1 MNNYKKF
8 KDEIFLNQAIQYQ
21 DSLMRNISYEFMC
34 KSFAHKYSYNFEAMG
49 RPIIQMPQ
57 DIVALQEIIW
67 NVRPDIIIETGIAHG
82 GSLIMNASSLALL
95 DICDAI
101 DSGKKFDPI
110 KSKRKVVGIDVDIL
124 PHNRNAIE
132 NHPMHSRIEMI
143 EGSSI
148 SADIIKKV
156 ENIAKDYEK
165 VLVCLDSNH
174 THEHVISELNAYAN
188 LVSVGS
194 YCIVYDTI
202 IEELPEDMFPD
213 RPWEPG
219 NSPLSAVKEFLN
231 SDDSFIIDERI
242 HQKLLISVA
251 KEGYLKRIKK

>member
-1 MNNYKKF
+1 MNKYKEF
-8 KDEIFLNQAIQYQ
+8 KNEMLLNQATQYR
-21 DSLMRNISYEFMC
+21 DKLMRNISAEFMC

-67 NVRPDIIIETGIAHG
+67 NIKPDLIIETGIAHG

-101 DSGKKFDPI
+101 ESGKNFDPT
-110 KSKRKVVGIDVDIL
+110 KSKRKVVGIDVDIR
-124 PHNRNAIE
+124 PHNRTAIE
-132 NHPMHSRIEMI
+132 NHPMYSRIEMI
-143 EGSSI
+143 EGSSTDPNII
-148 SADIIKKV
+148 SKV
-156 ENIAKDYEK
+156 KNIATDFEK

-174 THEHVISELNAYAN
+174 THEHVISELNAYAK

-202 IEELPEDMFPD
+202 IEELPKDMFPD
-213 RPWEPG
+213 RPWDPG
-219 NSPLSAVKEFLN
+219 NNPLTAVREFLHSN
-231 SDDSFIIDERI
+231 DSFIIDEQI

-251 KEGYLKRIKK
+251 KEGYLKRIK